1 MSLDLPDYEFDTW
14 AALDSIAKAL
24 KVQGDILTKLGEKV
38 GLESNDLASIAISHE
53 TVVKAVE
60 QMNSSRPQVSWSVP

>member
-14 AALDSIAKAL
+14 AAVDSIAKAL
-24 KVQGDILTKLGEKV
+24 KVQGDILTKLGEKA
-38 GLESNDLASIAISHE
+38 GLDSNDLSSIAISYE

-60 QMNSSRPQVSWSVP
+60 KMNSSRPEVS